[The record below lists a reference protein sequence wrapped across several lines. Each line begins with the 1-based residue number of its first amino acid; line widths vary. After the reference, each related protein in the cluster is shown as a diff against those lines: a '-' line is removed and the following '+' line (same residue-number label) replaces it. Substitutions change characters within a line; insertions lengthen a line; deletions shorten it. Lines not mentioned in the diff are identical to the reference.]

1 MALRAGRCLDKQGF
15 LFPKGFAPMVP
26 PFFLQGHKVAAS
38 CLKVKVVGCQ
48 NSAFCAV
55 VKNGSALKVLGQVQH
70 IAYASR
76 QALRHM
82 GLAYDGQVL
91 WKDGEGIHQDVVVAA
106 KGPNELF
113 GRALFGT
120 QKAGPPGN
128 AWGIGGGGR
137 GDRKS
142 TRLNSSHVRISYAV
156 FCLKK

>member
-1 MALRAGRCLDKQGF
+1 
-15 LFPKGFAPMVP
+15 MVRSR
-26 PFFLQGHKVAAS
+26 G
-38 CLKVKVVGCQ
+38 
-48 NSAFCAV
+48 SAFGAV

-91 WKDGEGIHQDVVVAA
+91 WKDGEGIPQNVVVAA
-106 KGPNELF
+106 KGPDELF
-113 GRALFGT
+113 GRALFRT

-137 GDRKS
+137 GADA
-142 TRLNSSHVRISYAV
+142 LRIQLEDKV
-156 FCLKK
+156 FALSQVDASGHDLLQTFETLAGFGPLAELFL